1 MILFVQDPLPP
12 PLDVNAPL
20 VKLIGTARRQV
31 RQSFWAKFAAHG
43 LTPQQGWILRVLSAQ
58 GPMSLHCL
66 SQWVFMDDPTAC
78 RIVKTLQ
85 DKTLVDCV
93 PDPDHG
99 RRNIIS
105 VSPAGERVA
114 PALDA
119 VAGELERTMEAGLTA
134 QEKRQLRSILLKV
147 ITNLTSLSRPV
158 EAAAGCGAREPGQAR
173 SKA

>member
-1 MILFVQDPLPP
+1 MQDQLPP
-12 PLDVNAPL
+12 PLDVHAPL
-20 VKLIGTARRQV
+20 VKLIGTARRQI

-85 DKTLVDCV
+85 DKALVDSI
-93 PDPDHG
+93 PDPAHG

-105 VSPAGERVA
+105 ISPAGAQVA

-119 VAGELERTMEAGLTA
+119 LAEELGRDLETGLSA
-134 QEKRQLRSILLKV
+134 KEKLQLRTILLKV
-147 ITNLTSLSRPV
+147 IANLNPSTRPADA
-158 EAAAGCGAREPGQAR
+158 EAGDPTVR
-173 SKA
+173 KA

>member
-1 MILFVQDPLPP
+1 MQDQLPP
-12 PLDVNAPL
+12 PLDEHAPL
-20 VKLIGTARRQV
+20 VKLIGAARRQI

-85 DKTLVDCV
+85 DKALVDSI
-93 PDPDHG
+93 PDPAHG

-105 VSPAGERVA
+105 ISPAGAQVA

-119 VAGELERTMEAGLTA
+119 LAEELGRDLETGLSA
-134 QEKRQLRSILLKV
+134 KEKLQLRTILLKV
-147 ITNLTSLSRPV
+147 IANLNPSTRPADA
-158 EAAAGCGAREPGQAR
+158 EAGDPTVR
-173 SKA
+173 KA

>member
-1 MILFVQDPLPP
+1 MQDQLPP

-20 VKLIGTARRQV
+20 VKLIGTARRQI
-31 RQSFWAKFAAHG
+31 RQAFWARFAAHG

-85 DKTLVDCV
+85 DKALVESI
-93 PDPDHG
+93 PDPAHG

-105 VSPAGERVA
+105 VSPAGEQVA

-119 VAGELERTMEAGLTA
+119 VAEALGRDLEAGLSA
-134 QEKRQLRSILLKV
+134 REKLQLRTILLKV
-147 ITNLTSLSRPV
+147 IANLNPSTRPA
-158 EAAAGCGAREPGQAR
+158 EAAAEDPTACQA
-173 SKA
+173 

>member
-1 MILFVQDPLPP
+1 MQDPLPP

-20 VKLIGTARRQV
+20 AKLIGTARRQI
-31 RQSFWAKFAAHG
+31 RQSFWWRFAAHG

-85 DKTLVDCV
+85 DKALVDSI
-93 PDPDHG
+93 PDPAHG

-105 VSPAGERVA
+105 VSQAGRQVA

-119 VAGELERTMEAGLTA
+119 LAEELGQDLEAGLSA
-134 QEKRQLRSILLKV
+134 REKLQLRTILLKV
-147 ITNLTSLSRPV
+147 IANLN
-158 EAAAGCGAREPGQAR
+158 AAARPAQAAPEDPSGCRA
-173 SKA
+173 